1 VRYQRADLDTS
12 EGVAILYRRIRA
24 AATIV
29 CLPLESALLEH
40 NVLRNEC
47 FNHSVADAVRAVHSE
62 TLSLYHWRRIR
73 GWKQLPIESPT
84 SLAAAQ

>member
-1 VRYQRADLDTS
+1 MRYQRTDLDTS

-29 CLPLESALLEH
+29 CQLLESALLERSA
-40 NVLRNEC
+40 LRNEC
-47 FNHSVADAVRAVHSE
+47 FSHSVADAVRAVHSQP
-62 TLSLYHWRRIR
+62 LSLYHWRRIR

-84 SLAAAQ
+84 TLAGR